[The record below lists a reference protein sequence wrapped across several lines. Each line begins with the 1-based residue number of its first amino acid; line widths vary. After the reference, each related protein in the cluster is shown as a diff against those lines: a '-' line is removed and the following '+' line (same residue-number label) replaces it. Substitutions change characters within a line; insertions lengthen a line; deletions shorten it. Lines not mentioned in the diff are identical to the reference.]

1 MDVDITA
8 VPLFNCN
15 PHFLSSDF
23 RSKINLSPYQMV
35 VLRDLPCREFFIVF
49 VCDPSFSICAVED
62 VDAVD
67 QPLLGHVVTP
77 FHDVHFL
84 HFVEVI
90 IWEYDLPPLVLPSRD
105 VIIVEPSW

>member
-23 RSKINLSPYQMV
+23 RSKVNLSPYQMV

-84 HFVEVI
+84 QKMQNSLLYQQSLDRLI
-90 IWEYDLPPLVLPSRD
+90 PNVLQLT
-105 VIIVEPSW
+105 